1 MLAGCGDLLLF
12 ADADGATPICEEK
25 RLRTALEAGADIA
38 AGSRLVAA
46 AGVHR
51 KRAWHRAMTGRGF
64 AGLVRIMLR
73 PPIRDTQCGF
83 KMFRREAARQL
94 FSAAQENGYLLDL
107 EILALARRQ
116 GYRVAEVPV
125 SWSEVPGSKL
135 SMARDWRAILSDLWR
150 LRRRLAS
157 DAGS

>member
-1 MLAGCGDLLLF
+1 
-12 ADADGATPICEEK
+12 
-25 RLRTALEAGADIA
+25 
-38 AGSRLVAA
+38 
-46 AGVHR
+46 
-51 KRAWHRAMTGRGF
+51 MTGRGF